1 MNIKNVVSNL
11 DRLVDMAKYI
21 LRTEDDKETYQSWV
35 TDLLKVTSEQLTKE
49 GFVYEE
55 TIKEIYEEVKSNFK
69 SYNTKSK
76 YLKPYAE
83 KILNLLEDKTEE
95 LRQYIYEYIIVNDQ
109 YYKAKTLLY
118 DEQGDTKTI
127 RYIIA
132 TFYSEQEMRAML
144 SNLQKGYKKIQ
155 IGKDYSDV
163 AQSVKNGYR
172 CLYSRT
178 QNENIG
184 DGVHAI
190 IYHEDKRV
198 LKVHKG
204 ENPVEKVYKFLS
216 TSCKTGLIPE
226 WQDYFYNTLLD
237 DGLIYECEGFD
248 YTGKAPKVLVLSE
261 EINDELILNLKQEGL
276 RSGEITLPVANNVE
290 FNKDA
295 TFYELVTEY
304 VIPHIQEEEVHYKI
318 GDPIDDVISSPIDL
332 GNGKTGHLY
341 PRQQVIAQGM
351 LNAIRVG
358 KRRQILNGDM
368 GIGKTFI
375 GAKLGLA
382 TIYDFHKSFNG
393 RMAIY
398 CQGQLIKKWQ
408 REITQV
414 ARPLGVEPR
423 FIEITNFKD
432 VKDLPLKPN
441 GLEVL
446 LLPKDKVK
454 RSYQQDMAVNER
466 FNRSNLA
473 KIKKFI
479 DKIGQGRTLVKDV
492 IIENANNLPSNLMKY
507 TAMQIEKDTKK
518 PVILYKEQLDE
529 KGQVKSYKIVTPSKM
544 IKSAFEK
551 SYLAYDFELSKPL
564 WKDFIKEVREQRDR
578 LTKESENKIYKQ
590 NYRHNGLTCPA
601 CGGYIY
607 PKANYLFDD
616 EKYYDNLQ
624 NKPKNK
630 SKTYSKCNHYIKAD
644 GTPLM
649 DFEIKGIKSGY
660 IGVAFVDETET
671 IAYVDVEGNPLVGND
686 LIEAK
691 ANKYAGSYKINVRK
705 CGAELWSAVDKK
717 GYRVV
722 NSAELMKKYFGKGYI
737 DICIADEAHLFNR
750 ESNQGLTYQT
760 LVEVSKVTIN
770 LTGTLTGGKASD
782 IFYQLFRLYP
792 DKLKRMGYSYDD
804 VNLFIDHYGRR
815 ERITKEKLDPKYNK
829 SGKGRQTNSSWVER
843 AGISPLLYTNFL
855 SGIMVS
861 RSIEDM
867 QLPMPELKYY
877 KHEVEMSDELKE
889 AYENLK
895 KQLVDFMN
903 VHKELPLGG
912 SYLHSLLAY
921 PDNPQQP
928 PIYWANTDLLVAN
941 PKHIDLEG
949 KLLPKE
955 QRLVETIKNELSKD
969 RKVLVYSI
977 YSGEKGVSNR
987 LMDVLH
993 SQGIKAIELKSSV
1006 PVDKREDW
1014 IEEKHQEGFEVIVTN
1029 PNCVQTGLNIIQFP
1043 SIYFYECG
1051 YSISVLRQAERR
1063 SWRVNQPKTCKIFYS
1078 YYKNSLQEDA
1088 MKLIGSKKKASLAL
1102 EGVFSEDLLSAMGDI
1117 NDNGAKLLFDVLKGK
1132 IKLKEND
1139 LDAFGFE
1146 EEDTSWES
1154 VNSVIE
1160 EKIETKKESM
1170 EVEEDVQLNFF
1181 TLTQEDIEN
1190 LKNKVA
1196 KKRNVAEGQ
1205 MTLFAM

>member
-11 DRLVDMAKYI
+11 ERLISMAKDI
-21 LRTEDDKETYQSWV
+21 LGRDDNKDTYQSYV
-35 TDLLKVTSEQLTKE
+35 TDILKDTSKELTKE

-55 TIKEIYEEVKSNFK
+55 DIKAIYDEVKSNFQ
-69 SYNTKSK
+69 SYHTKAK
-76 YLKPYAE
+76 RLKPYAE
-83 KILNLLEDKTEE
+83 RLLNLIEAKTEE
-95 LRQYIYEYIIVNDQ
+95 LRQYIYQNITINDQ
-109 YYKAKTLLY
+109 YYKAKTVLY
-118 DEQGDTKTI
+118 DEQGGDKTI

-132 TFYSEQEMRAML
+132 SFYSEQEMRAML
-144 SNLQKGYKKIQ
+144 SNLQKGYKKNQ
-155 IGKDYSDV
+155 IGRYYSDV

-172 CLYSRT
+172 CIYSRT

-190 IYHEDKRV
+190 IYNEDERV
-198 LKVHKG
+198 LKVHQG

-216 TSCKTGLIPE
+216 TTCKTGLIPE
-226 WQDYFYNTLLD
+226 WQDYFYNTLSD
-237 DGLIYECEGFD
+237 GGLIYECEGFD

-261 EINDELILNLKQEGL
+261 EINDELILKMKQEGL
-276 RSGEITLPVANNVE
+276 RSGKITLPVENNVV
-290 FNKDA
+290 FNQDA

-304 VIPHIQEEEVHYKI
+304 VIPHIQEEEVHYKV
-318 GDPIDDVISSPIDL
+318 GDPIDDIISSPIDL
-332 GNGKTGHLY
+332 GNGKTGNLY

-382 TIYDFHKSFNG
+382 TIYDIHKSFNG
-393 RMAIY
+393 RMAVY

-414 ARPLGVEPR
+414 ARPLGVEPH

-454 RSYQQDMAVNER
+454 RSYQQDMSANER
-466 FNRSNLA
+466 YSRSNLA
-473 KIKKFI
+473 KISKFI

-507 TAMQIEKDTKK
+507 TALQIEKEYRK

-529 KGQVKSYKIVTPSKM
+529 NGKVKSYKIVTPSKI
-544 IKSAFEK
+544 IKSAFGK

-564 WKDFIKEVREQRDR
+564 WKDFIKKVREQRER
-578 LTKESENKIYKQ
+578 LTKESENKIYRRNHK
-590 NYRHNGLTCPA
+590 HNGLTCPV
-601 CGGYIY
+601 CGGFIY
-607 PKANYLFDD
+607 PKESYLFDD
-616 EKYYDNLQ
+616 EKCYDNLQ
-624 NKPKNK
+624 SKPKNK
-630 SKTYSKCNHYIKAD
+630 SKSYSKCNHYIKAD

-649 DFEIKGIKSGY
+649 DFEIKAIKKGY
-660 IGVAFVDETET
+660 IGVAYVDETET
-671 IAYVDVEGNPLVGND
+671 IAYVDAEGNPLVGND

-691 ANKYAGSYKINVRK
+691 ANKYAGSYKINIRK
-705 CGAELWSAVDKK
+705 CDAELWSAVDKK

-722 NSAELMKKYFGKGYI
+722 NSVELMKKYFGKGYI
-737 DICIADEAHLFNR
+737 DICVADEAHLYNR
-750 ESNQGLTYQT
+750 ESNQGLTYHT
-760 LVEVSKVTIN
+760 LIQLSKVMIN
-770 LTGTLTGGKASD
+770 LTGTLTGGKSSD
-782 IFYQLFRLYP
+782 IFYQLVRLYP
-792 DKLKRMGYSYDD
+792 DKLKRMGYTYND

-815 ERITKEKLDPKYNK
+815 ERVTKEKLDSQYNK
-829 SGKGRQTNSSWVER
+829 SGKGRRTNFSWVER

-877 KHEVEMSDELKE
+877 KHEVDMSDELKD
-889 AYENLK
+889 AYDNLK

-903 VHKELPLGG
+903 ENKELPLGG
-912 SYLHSLLAY
+912 TYLHNLLAY
-921 PDNPQQP
+921 PDYPQQP
-928 PIYWANTDLLVAN
+928 PIYWSNTDLLVAN
-941 PKHIDLEG
+941 PKKLELNG

-955 QRLVETIKNELSKD
+955 QRLVDTIKSELAKD
-969 RKVLVYSI
+969 RKVLVYSV
-977 YSGEKGVSNR
+977 YSGEKGVSDR

-993 SQGIKAIELKSSV
+993 SQGFKAIELKSSV
-1006 PVDKREDW
+1006 PVEDREDW

-1029 PNCVQTGLNIIQFP
+1029 PSCVQTGLNIIQFP

-1051 YSISVLRQAERR
+1051 YDIKVLRQAERR
-1063 SWRVNQPKTCKIFYS
+1063 AWRVNQPKTCKIFYS
-1078 YYKNSLQEDA
+1078 YYKESLQEDA
-1088 MKLIGSKKKASLAL
+1088 MKLIGGKKKSSLAL
-1102 EGVFSEDLLSAMGDI
+1102 EGVFSEDLLSSMSDI
-1117 NDNGAKLLFDVLKGK
+1117 NDNGAKMLFDVLKGK
-1132 IKLKEND
+1132 ITLKENE

-1146 EEDTSWES
+1146 DEDTSYQ
-1154 VNSVIE
+1154 N
-1160 EKIETKKESM
+1160 ETVV
-1170 EVEEDVQLNFF
+1170 VEEIEQETEFWGIREDNQLNFF
-1181 TLTQEDIEN
+1181 TLTKEDVEN
-1190 LKNKVA
+1190 LKDKVA